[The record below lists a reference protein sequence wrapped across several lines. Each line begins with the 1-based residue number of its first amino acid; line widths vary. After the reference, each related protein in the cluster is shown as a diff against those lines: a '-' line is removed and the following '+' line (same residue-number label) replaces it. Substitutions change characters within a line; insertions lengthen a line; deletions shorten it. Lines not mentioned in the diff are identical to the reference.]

1 MRRLALALLLLLAFT
16 LGGVNPPAAQD
27 DTSNLALWLVQ
38 AQCPN
43 GGPPWS
49 CPGAT
54 LSRTSFSSPLWFA
67 KEDAYGQRV
76 TSVISDDG
84 IQKFNLKWPLYNSK
98 TTACSK
104 GWTWL
109 DPQTISCHTTV
120 WLPYS
125 GYGLGWTAIDAIV
138 NDHYG
143 GPGLTGD
150 AERHVMGANVGF
162 AAYYAYNT
170 IYPAWPG
177 APSIVY
183 GLPPNPPTKPL
194 ANWRLPFNFMSQIPS
209 VAAFGW
215 PPGGKLP

>member
-84 IQKFNLKWPLYNSK
+84 SFFETIFSYPSHGPLMPLNGDGGEYYVDYGSAIYIAGTQDASNPGIQKF
-98 TTACSK
+98 
-104 GWTWL
+104 
-109 DPQTISCHTTV
+109 
-120 WLPYS
+120 
-125 GYGLGWTAIDAIV
+125 
-138 NDHYG
+138 
-143 GPGLTGD
+143 
-150 AERHVMGANVGF
+150 
-162 AAYYAYNT
+162 
-170 IYPAWPG
+170 
-177 APSIVY
+177 
-183 GLPPNPPTKPL
+183 
-194 ANWRLPFNFMSQIPS
+194 
-209 VAAFGW
+209 
-215 PPGGKLP
+215 